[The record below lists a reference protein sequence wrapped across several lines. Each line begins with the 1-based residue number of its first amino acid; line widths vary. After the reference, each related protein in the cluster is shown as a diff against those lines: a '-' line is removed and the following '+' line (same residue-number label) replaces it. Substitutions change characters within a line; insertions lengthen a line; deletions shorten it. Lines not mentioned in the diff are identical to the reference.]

1 MFKNNKIVR
10 AILVLLILSAV
21 AWTIEFMFYGDKQP
35 PQVTDM
41 LGALEEDFVSLDC
54 VVTSDVGSSAE
65 LKFDIDL
72 GRSTA
77 QQQGFP
83 SESVRV
89 TPTEVE
95 LVTNVGFKKTIRIAR
110 SDLTLTT
117 STQIGDRPVKET
129 GACKIVERDANRVA
143 LKRPSALELTD
154 RRFFSSPL
162 TLKKNYP
169 FSDLVVVGKTV
180 YFSGLV
186 GIDGQGSLVGG
197 GIEAETDAI
206 FKQLKAHLASQ
217 RLDLTHVVKC
227 LVMLDDIREW
237 SQFNRVYTGYFKPPY
252 PVRSALGAN
261 GLALGAAIEMECMAV
276 TP

>member
-1 MFKNNKIVR
+1 MFTNNKIVR
-10 AILVLLILSAV
+10 AILVLLVLLAV
-21 AWTIEFMFYGDKQP
+21 AWVIEFMFDGDKKP

-41 LGALEEDFVSLDC
+41 LSALEKDVVNLDC

-72 GRSTA
+72 GGLTA

-83 SESVRV
+83 AESVRV
-89 TPTEVE
+89 TPTEIE
-95 LVTNVGFKKTIRIAR
+95 LVTNVGFKKTISIAR

-117 STQIGDRPVKET
+117 SSQIGDRQVEET
-129 GACKIVERDANRVA
+129 GACEIVERDANRVA
-143 LKRPSALELTD
+143 LKRPNALELKD

-162 TLKKNYP
+162 TLKQNYP

-186 GIDGQGSLVGG
+186 GTDAQGSLVGG

-237 SQFNRVYTGYFKPPY
+237 SQFNGVYSGYFKPPY
-252 PVRSALGAN
+252 PVRSALGVN
-261 GLALGAAIEMECMAV
+261 GLALGASIEMECMAV